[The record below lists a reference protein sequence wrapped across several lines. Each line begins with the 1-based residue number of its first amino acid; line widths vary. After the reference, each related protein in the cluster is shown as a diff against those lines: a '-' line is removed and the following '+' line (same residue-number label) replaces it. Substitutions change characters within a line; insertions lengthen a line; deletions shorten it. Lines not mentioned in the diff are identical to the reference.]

1 MATPVQ
7 YSYLRPAQFHER
19 LQQLPLAYLPLGT
32 LEWHGEHLPLGADSL
47 QSEALMIRAA
57 EQFGGIVLPPLFL
70 GPDRRMDLEDGSYIV
85 GMDYAKS
92 TSPHQ
97 QLPGSAYWVSDTFFI
112 QLLENILEQLKR
124 AGFRAVFAHG
134 HGPSRKRWCENL
146 PRWEQQF
153 GLKLKGI
160 TDAETTEWD
169 FMNDH
174 AAQNETSILMHTHP
188 DLVDLSVFAEGEG
201 SPLLGV
207 NGIHPFLATAE
218 NGAARMEEAL
228 RLLEHW
234 IKSINLS

>member
-1 MATPVQ
+1 MEQPVQ
-7 YSYLRPAQFHER
+7 YSYLRPSQFRER

-57 EQFGGIVLPPLFL
+57 EKFGGIVLPPLFL
-70 GPDRRMDLEDGSYIV
+70 GPDRRMDREDGSYII

-97 QLPGSAYWVSDTFFI
+97 QLPGSAYWVSDDFFI
-112 QLLENILEQLKR
+112 QLLENILGQLKR
-124 AGFRAVFAHG
+124 AGFKAVFAHG
-134 HGPSRKRWCENL
+134 HGPSRKRWCENI

-153 GLKLKGI
+153 GLNLKGI
-160 TDAETTEWD
+160 TDEEKDQWD

-174 AAQNETSILMHTHP
+174 AARNETSIMLYTHP
-188 DLVDLSVFAEGEG
+188 GLTDLSVFVQGED

-207 NGIHPFLATAE
+207 NGVHPFKATE
-218 NGAARMEEAL
+218 DVGEACMQRAL
-228 RLLEHW
+228 YLLGQW
-234 IKSINLS
+234 ILSLE

>member
-1 MATPVQ
+1 MEHPVQ
-7 YSYLRPAQFHER
+7 YSYLRPSQFRER
-19 LQQLPLAYLPLGT
+19 LQRQPLAYLPLGT

-57 EQFGGIVLPPLFL
+57 EKFGGIVLPPLFL
-70 GPDRRMDLEDGSYIV
+70 GPDRRMDREDGSYII

-97 QLPGSAYWVSDTFFI
+97 QLPGSAYWVSDDFFI
-112 QLLENILEQLKR
+112 QLLENILGQLKR
-124 AGFRAVFAHG
+124 AGFKAVFAHG

-153 GLKLKGI
+153 GLHLKGI
-160 TDAETTEWD
+160 TDEEKDQWD

-174 AAQNETSILMHTHP
+174 AARNETSILLYTHP
-188 DLVDLSVFAEGEG
+188 ELTDLSVFEQGED

-207 NGIHPFLATAE
+207 NGVHPFTATAE
-218 NGAARMEEAL
+218 VGEASMQRAL
-228 RLLEHW
+228 QLLGQW
-234 IKSINLS
+234 IQSF